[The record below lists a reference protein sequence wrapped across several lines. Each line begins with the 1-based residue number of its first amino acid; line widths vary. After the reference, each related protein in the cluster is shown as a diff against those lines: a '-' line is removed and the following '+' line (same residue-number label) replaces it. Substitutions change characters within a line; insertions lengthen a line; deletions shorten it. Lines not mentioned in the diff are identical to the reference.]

1 MTKSGKAV
9 FLSPA
14 ERQLLEELAREA
26 GYAPGPVADLV
37 ERLVNAEQSVMGMG
51 RRHGIFERIK
61 SYIEEAFPLAT
72 AGRGKEGK

>member
-9 FLSPA
+9 FLSPG

-37 ERLVNAEQSVMGMG
+37 ERLVNAELSVMGMG
-51 RRHGIFERIK
+51 RRHGIFERIRT
-61 SYIEEAFPLAT
+61 YLEEAYAEAT
-72 AGRGKEGK
+72 SGGKP